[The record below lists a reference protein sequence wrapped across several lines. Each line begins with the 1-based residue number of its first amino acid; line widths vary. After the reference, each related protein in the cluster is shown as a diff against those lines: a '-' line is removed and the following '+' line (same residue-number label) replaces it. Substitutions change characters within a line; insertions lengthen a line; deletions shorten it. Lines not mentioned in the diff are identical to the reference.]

1 MDAATTHERRWIGLM
16 VLCLSLLV
24 IGLDNTILNVALRSI
39 ADDLSATTS
48 QLQWIVDGYTLVFA
62 GLLLTSGSLGD
73 RFGRR
78 SALSAGLVIFAA
90 GSIASVFA
98 TSAIHL
104 ILTRSVMGIGGSLI
118 MPATLSLLTNMFT
131 EPKERARAIGIWAG
145 VSGIGIAVGPLLGG
159 WLLEHFSWGSVFLI
173 NVPVVAIALP
183 AGYYLLPN
191 SKAEHSSRLDPVGAV
206 LSVVGLVSLVWA
218 IIEAPAKG
226 WTAPDV
232 LTAFAVAAVALSSF
246 VWWQLN
252 SDHPML
258 DVRIFENRR
267 FTAASLAITMT
278 FFAMFGSMFLLT
290 QFMQYVLG
298 YTPLEAGVRSI
309 PVAAMLMIGGPM
321 SARLVERFGTKH
333 MVAAGLFVVGG
344 GLAVASTA
352 TPELGYL
359 ARVLPS
365 QLLLGLGISMAMA
378 PATESIMGS
387 LPRDKAGVG
396 SAVNDTTRQ
405 IGGAMGVAIIGSIF
419 AGAYRPAVES
429 SLGPL
434 AGTIGR
440 AQGGDQALHAIRD
453 SIGGAFGVAA
463 RAGGDPRLIDTEAG
477 RQIATAAQDA
487 FAHSMGRGM
496 LVGAAFAVVGGLIAL
511 VFLPAT
517 APEVDAVDEETG
529 EGATVEGV
537 LVTAS

>member
-1 MDAATTHERRWIGLM
+1 M

-78 SALSAGLVIFAA
+78 SALSVGLVIFAA

-206 LSVVGLVSLVWA
+206 LSVVGLISLVWA
-218 IIEAPAKG
+218 IIEAPGKG
-226 WTAPDV
+226 WTAPEV

-246 VWWQLN
+246 VWWQLH

-267 FTAASLAITMT
+267 FTAASVAITLT

-298 YTPLEAGVRSI
+298 YTPLQAGVRSI

-333 MVAAGLFVVGG
+333 MVAAGLFVVGA

-419 AGAYRPAVES
+419 AGAYRPAVDS

-434 AGTIGR
+434 AGTIGQ
-440 AQGGDQALHAIRD
+440 APGGDQALHAIRD

-463 RAGGDPRLIDTEAG
+463 RAGGDPKLIDTDAG
-477 RQIATAAQDA
+477 RRIAAAAQDA

-496 LVGAAFAVVGGLIAL
+496 LVGAAFAIVGGLIAL

-517 APEVDAVDEETG
+517 APDLDVPADGET
-529 EGATVEGV
+529 EGATVGGV